1 MTSAEVSMVTGSD
14 LLDIL
19 IAIPALI
26 CIGLALK
33 DT

>member
-1 MTSAEVSMVTGSD
+1 MVASMVTGSD

-19 IAIPALI
+19 IAIPTLI

-33 DT
+33 DM